1 MFKTVAELVELAQ
14 DRSLPVSEVMIQTE
28 RETTGKSRED
38 IFSRMADNLDVME
51 KAVQRGIHED
61 IRSHSGLTG
70 GDARLLQKYLS
81 SGRSLSG
88 DVLLNAV
95 VNAMATNEVNAAMG
109 TICATPT
116 AGSAGVVPGTLFG
129 LARKLQPV
137 REQMVRYLF
146 TAGAFGFVI
155 ANNASISGAAG
166 GCQAEV
172 GSAAGM
178 AAAAAVELA
187 GGTPLQSAHAMA
199 IALGN
204 MLGLICDPV
213 AGLVE
218 VPCVKRNAIGA
229 STAIVAAD
237 MALAGIQSKIP
248 CDEVI
253 GAMYQVGRMM
263 PAAFRETAQG
273 GLAATPS
280 GKKLKNEI
288 FGRTG
293 RPSVPDQR

>member
-1 MFKTVAELVELAQ
+1 MFQTVKELVQLAE
-14 DRSLPVSEVMIQTE
+14 DRNWLVSEAMIQTE
-28 RETTGKSRED
+28 METTGKSREE
-38 IFSRMADNLDVME
+38 IFSRMSGNLDVME
-51 KAVQRGIHED
+51 RAVARGIGEEV
-61 IRSHSGLTG
+61 RSHSGLTG
-70 GDARLLQKYLS
+70 GDARLLQDYLS

-88 DVLLNAV
+88 SVLLDAV
-95 VNAMATNEVNAAMG
+95 SKAMATNEVNAAMG

-116 AGSAGVVPGTLFG
+116 AGSAGVVPGVLFG
-129 LARKLQPV
+129 LRACLCPDRN
-137 REQMVRYLF
+137 QMVRFLF
-146 TAGAFGFVI
+146 TAGAFGFVV

-172 GSAAGM
+172 GSATGM
-178 AAAAAVELA
+178 AAAAAVEMA
-187 GGTPLQSAHAMA
+187 GGTADQSAQAMA

-229 STAIVAAD
+229 SSAIVAAD
-237 MALAGIQSKIP
+237 MALAGIKSKIP

-253 GAMYQVGRMM
+253 GAMYRVGQMM

-273 GLAATPS
+273 GLAATP
-280 GKKLKNEI
+280 
-288 FGRTG
+288 TG
-293 RPSVPDQR
+293 RVLKKKIFESAERSSSAGRR